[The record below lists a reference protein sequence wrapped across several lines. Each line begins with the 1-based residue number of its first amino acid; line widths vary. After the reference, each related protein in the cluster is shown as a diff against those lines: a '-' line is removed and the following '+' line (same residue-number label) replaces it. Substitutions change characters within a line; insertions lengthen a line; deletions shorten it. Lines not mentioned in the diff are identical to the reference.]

1 MKRKYGGRVIWE
13 PWVLGNGTRKCWR
26 LVGVVKNVHCNEAH
40 EIHRVNK
47 GNMVYD
53 DGRWGH

>member
-40 EIHRVNK
+40 VIH
-47 GNMVYD
+47 
-53 DGRWGH
+53 